1 MMTLRSFLSLHLLS
15 VISIEVES
23 IEMHRALNVNNYIS
37 GRLYSVEISLVIVKD
52 CVEDFHGLKGNIS
65 IKENGARH
73 S

>member
-23 IEMHRALNVNNYIS
+23 IEMHGAFNVYNYIS
-37 GRLYSVEISLVIVKD
+37 GRLYSVEICLVIVKD
-52 CVEDFHGLKGNIS
+52 CVQDFHGLKGNIS
-65 IKENGARH
+65 IKETGERH